1 MKWIWRIDVFCDL
14 NNNTMDI
21 DIIKLAKECPGAI
34 LSVSAAD
41 LVAANK
47 ALIETTKREMAELL
61 ERKGPHLLTREMVME
76 KLNIVP
82 STLWRWAKSG
92 YLVPVNVGG
101 QRRYKSTDVDEILE
115 GNGNGKARI
124 QGLEAQIKALN
135 AELEEVRGWDI
146 SSERAQK
153 WNELTSRINKAKQRL
168 DEVKKELI

>member
-1 MKWIWRIDVFCDL
+1 MRALLRGSESPNYFSFSLDL
-14 NNNTMDI
+14 CTVRNDGDCQFRTSDQTPNESHSDRCRGEGRNPLNKTNMTV

-41 LVAANK
+41 LVSANT
-47 ALIETTKREMAELL
+47 ALVETTKREMAELL
-61 ERKGPHLLTREMVME
+61 ERKSPHLLTREMVME

-115 GNGNGKARI
+115 GKR
-124 QGLEAQIKALN
+124 
-135 AELEEVRGWDI
+135 
-146 SSERAQK
+146 
-153 WNELTSRINKAKQRL
+153 
-168 DEVKKELI
+168 

>member
-1 MKWIWRIDVFCDL
+1 
-14 NNNTMDI
+14 MDI

-61 ERKGPHLLTREMVME
+61 ERKSPHLLTREMVME

-92 YLVPVNVGG
+92 YLVPINVGG

-115 GNGNGKARI
+115 GKRSNSVASAKARI
-124 QGLEAQIKALN
+124 QGLEAQIAALN
-135 AELEEVRGWDI
+135 AEREEVRKLDI

-153 WNELTSRINKAKQRL
+153 WNEVTSRINATRQRI

>member
-1 MKWIWRIDVFCDL
+1 
-14 NNNTMDI
+14 MDI

-41 LVAANK
+41 LVAANT
-47 ALIETTKREMAELL
+47 ALVEATKREMAELL
-61 ERKGPHLLTREMVME
+61 ERKSPHLLTREMVMK

-92 YLVPVNVGG
+92 YLVPINVGG

-115 GNGNGKARI
+115 GKPSNSIALVKARI
-124 QGLEAQIKALN
+124 QGLKARIKALE
-135 AELEEVRGWDI
+135 AEREEVRGWDI

-153 WNELTSRINKAKQRL
+153 WNELTSRINAAKSRL